1 MNLKTTKSNGRDVL
15 DSIAESRAHLN
26 PEMFYT
32 AEKTPIYLY
41 GVQNVISKLK
51 FDTAKKDKNTK
62 YPLIYDIVSGVT
74 VMALRDEESYVQ
86 FIDAKGTVIDTVP
99 AHPKIVTLVKVCIA
113 ASVNS
118 NEDYSKVVSAFVKEI
133 LSKPDNISIP
143 VTLPEENK
151 YQKILGE
158 SLNAYL
164 AELCEEHNIKSSEVI
179 DVPKKSKKTKNLFDT
194 IGLVNG

>member
-41 GVQNVISKLK
+41 GVQNVVNKLK

-74 VMALRDEESYVQ
+74 VMALRDEDSYVQ
-86 FIDAKGTVIDTVP
+86 FVDDEGTIIDTVP
-99 AHPKIVTLVKVCIA
+99 AHPKIVTLIKVCIA

-118 NEDYSKVVSAFVKEI
+118 NEDYSKVVSAFVREI

-164 AELCEEHNIKSSEVI
+164 AELCEEHSIKSSEVI
-179 DVPKKSKKTKNLFDT
+179 DAPKKSKKTKNLFDT